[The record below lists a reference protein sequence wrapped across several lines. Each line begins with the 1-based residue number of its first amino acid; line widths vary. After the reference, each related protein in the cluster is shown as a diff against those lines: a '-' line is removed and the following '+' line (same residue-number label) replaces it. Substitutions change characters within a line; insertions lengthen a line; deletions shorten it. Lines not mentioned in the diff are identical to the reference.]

1 MSRYIYIL
9 VSFFCI
15 LSCSTQKNV
24 SSKAFLYYG
33 KTKCL
38 GKCPVFDMYF
48 FDNGKVM
55 YEGFENVEVIGKKEL
70 KISSEDIRFLKN
82 ELEKVNFSQET
93 SIKRDI
99 PNTILRYND
108 KKLIT
113 QNRESIKVLLEYLE
127 KVSP

>member
-1 MSRYIYIL
+1 
-9 VSFFCI
+9 
-15 LSCSTQKNV
+15 
-24 SSKAFLYYG
+24 
-33 KTKCL
+33 
-38 GKCPVFDMYF
+38 MYF

-55 YEGFENVEVIGKKEL
+55 YEGFENVKVIGKKEL